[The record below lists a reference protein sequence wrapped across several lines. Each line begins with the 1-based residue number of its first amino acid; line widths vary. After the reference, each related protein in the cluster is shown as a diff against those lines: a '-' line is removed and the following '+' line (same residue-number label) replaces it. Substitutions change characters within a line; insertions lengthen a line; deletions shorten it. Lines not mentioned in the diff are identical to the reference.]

1 MATYTN
7 LPGALNIEVRRGDEL
22 GLTPDFN
29 VSLAGYTVSAAV
41 YSIVTGSTAGTMSA
55 ALTTDGSDGK
65 VSLSMTEA
73 ETSALAQGTYRWALT
88 WTAPGS
94 VARMALTGA
103 LEVKPWA

>member
-7 LPGALNIEVRRGDEL
+7 LPGVLNIEVRRGDEL

-29 VSLAGYTVSAAV
+29 VSLSGYTVAAAV
-41 YSIVTGSTAGTMSA
+41 YSCVTGDTAGTMSA
-55 ALTTDGSDGK
+55 SLTTDGSDGK
-65 VSLSMTEA
+65 VSLAMTEA
-73 ETSALAQGTYRWALT
+73 ETSALAAGTYRWALT

>member
-7 LPGALNIEVRRGDEL
+7 LPGVLNIEVRRGDEL

-29 VSLAGYTVSAAV
+29 VSLSGYTVSATV
-41 YSIVTGSTAGTMSA
+41 YSVVTGDTAGTMSA
-55 ALTTDGSDGK
+55 SLTTDGSDGK
-65 VSLSMTEA
+65 VSLAMTET
-73 ETSALAQGTYRWALT
+73 ETAALAQGTYRWALT
-88 WTAPGS
+88 WIAPGS